1 MKEKTQVFLLKALAA
16 LGLTLGLGPAAL
28 LLGRFFL
35 PGEAAKWYVL
45 WLLPFVWGV
54 GSYACSGR
62 MRLIVDL
69 LGLIPLGALG
79 ALWLW
84 PHGFPALTVLI
95 PGAILLVLLPPAYP
109 RMTWEEWPTVLWLA
123 GFGVQLA
130 GQALAGKAELS
141 GLETPLAICF
151 GLYAFLFL
159 LTHNRQSLRL
169 GMHGGQKAPPAMA
182 RRNRLLISGM
192 FLIALLISCWG
203 PVGTALNAAW
213 TWIKHALGTAI
224 MWFMNLF
231 AQDSGGAS
239 SGSAGGDASDMLAGL
254 GTAEA
259 SPFAKL
265 MEKVFLVAAYVL
277 LAAAAVFACWFLF
290 KKLRQLIRFLAGK
303 LQQYAD
309 AAAVDYVDEQE
320 STLNLDEKTKAL
332 RDRLQKAFARSPRKQ
347 PWSAL
352 DGRARVRRLYQ
363 EFAKKRRLSPALT
376 AREAL
381 TQDPVLP
388 HTAAAAFADLYD
400 QARYSEHPVTAAQ
413 ADALRDN
420 LS

>member
-309 AAAVDYVDEQE
+309 A
-320 STLNLDEKTKAL
+320 
-332 RDRLQKAFARSPRKQ
+332 P
-347 PWSAL
+347 
-352 DGRARVRRLYQ
+352 
-363 EFAKKRRLSPALT
+363 
-376 AREAL
+376 
-381 TQDPVLP
+381 
-388 HTAAAAFADLYD
+388 
-400 QARYSEHPVTAAQ
+400 
-413 ADALRDN
+413 
-420 LS
+420 